1 MTENFFASIWQN
13 NRDPAAQAQGARSQR
28 ETHTITCGAKVIPSR
43 QVEIS
48 STYPARALA
57 PYIVPI
63 LPLPLDENSPSGDQV
78 DATTITGCGTKI
90 HSTAVSGGRRIWI
103 APADSVLPTVVPL
116 SADYFT
122 PQQKRHLGGVPRA
135 EECGCRAEGVGC
147 CICGNTLGI
156 RRTYCSAHERP
167 TGTNTTSYLFLAE
180 SVSPPLLRRS
190 RKHLIPIADE
200 TPATSGTTTTTN
212 TTADSVPAP
221 PANPLADW
229 FTETTRHTQ
238 RAPSPTQS
246 ELEGIGRQQDAEDAA
261 QDLERATASARFY
274 ASVGVSAGS
283 SSGQEGSRAFQ
294 PGGTTR
300 FAR

>member
-13 NRDPAAQAQGARSQR
+13 NRDPAAQTQGARSQR
-28 ETHTITCGAKVIPSR
+28 ETHTITCGAKVICSR
-43 QVEIS
+43 QLEIS
-48 STYPARALA
+48 STYPARAPA

-63 LPLPLDENSPSGDQV
+63 LPLPLDEKSLSGEV

-103 APADSVLPTVVPL
+103 APADCVLPTVVPL

-122 PQQKRHLGGVPRA
+122 AQQKRHLGGVPRA

-156 RRTYCSAHERP
+156 RRTYCPAHERP

-212 TTADSVPAP
+212 TTPDPAPVPAV
-221 PANPLADW
+221 NRFADW
-229 FTETTRHTQ
+229 FTETVDRHRQ

-246 ELEGIGRQQDAEDAA
+246 ELEGIGRQQDADDAA

-274 ASVGVSAGS
+274 ASVGVSAGR
-283 SSGQEGSRAFQ
+283 SSGEEGSQAFQ